1 MQKMTRSA
9 RIAFGFMSLVAA
21 STLTNVRVLADAAS
35 RLQSTVDDVAKKWPA
50 ISHVAP
56 AEAEKMLR
64 DGTAAIF
71 DVRSAEEFEV
81 SHVPGA
87 IRVDPAMTRDAFL
100 SQHGAALKGKTA
112 VFYCA
117 VGVRSSNLAQ
127 RVGADAMKTAGAVR
141 SVNVAGGIFA
151 WHGEALPLENA
162 QGKTD
167 LVHGYDSSW
176 GKLVK
181 RQELI
186 ATEPPKQ

>member
-1 MQKMTRSA
+1 MRKITRSA
-9 RIAFGFMSLVAA
+9 GIVLSCVALAAAIA
-21 STLTNVRVLADAAS
+21 LTNGRAFADATS
-35 RLQSTVDDVAKKWPA
+35 RLQSTVDDVAKKWPN
-50 ISHVAP
+50 ITHIAP
-56 AEAEKMLR
+56 LHASKIIAEGLA
-64 DGTAAIF
+64 TVF
-71 DVRSAEEFEV
+71 DVRTEEEFAV

-87 IRVDPAMTRDAFL
+87 IRVDPAMTREAFL

-127 RVGADAMKTAGAVR
+127 RVGADALTAAGANR

-162 QGKTD
+162 NGKTD

-176 GKLVK
+176 GKLIK

-186 ATEPPKQ
+186 ATEPPK